1 MKKKNFILVIFALS
15 IFLFVS
21 FQTTDFQN
29 DTKSISKIDE
39 NPNILFANIPF
50 QFKTQFENIISKMD
64 FLKSEP
70 KLLELFKIAYPNV
83 TFVSQYDVK
92 NLIINYFILTEKF
105 FYIICSG
112 GFFDSASYPSE

>member
-21 FQTTDFQN
+21 FQTTDFQS

-50 QFKTQFENIISKMD
+50 QVD
-64 FLKSEP
+64 DP
-70 KLLELFKIAYPNV
+70 PKIAGRY
-83 TFVSQYDVK
+83 T
-92 NLIINYFILTEKF
+92 L
-105 FYIICSG
+105 
-112 GFFDSASYPSE
+112 